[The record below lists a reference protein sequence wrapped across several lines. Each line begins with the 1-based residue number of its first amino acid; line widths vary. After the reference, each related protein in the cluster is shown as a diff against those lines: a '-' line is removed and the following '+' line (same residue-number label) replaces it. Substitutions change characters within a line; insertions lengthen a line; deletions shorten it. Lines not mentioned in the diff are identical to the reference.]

1 MKIGILHISDLHI
14 EKKSCGSIDLMV
26 KKLVEDIIKVQQD
39 TDINIEFICFTGDLI
54 SRGDQALDKEHQI
67 ELAETHFITPLLD
80 AINIEKQNFIIV
92 PGNHEINQEKIDRI
106 TEKGLS
112 AINDLSEINETIE
125 DMDEKYKN
133 RISYFYDYICENY
146 IKDAHVWNLG
156 YSIKRE
162 VNNIKLGFV
171 GIDSAWRSSGSGD
184 KERGTLLIGTPQI
197 DHHYE
202 IIKDASIKICL
213 MHHPLDWLSDKEMK
227 EIERELSK
235 FDIVLRGHIHDL
247 GDKQVTT
254 QQYSTIFNTAGKL
267 NPISELYSGYS
278 IINIDIDNM
287 VCDIYQREYYPS
299 PRNDFDKGLRINKEG
314 KVTYKLNNYS
324 EEKNLIENLKL
335 ELNNYFKDTSV
346 KHEMF
351 KNMDNFSPDKISDFL
366 WNPPCM
372 MNQKLKEL
380 VARIPIIS
388 PTRFHLVILFLVMI
402 I

>member
-184 KERGTLLIGTPQI
+184 KERGT
-197 DHHYE
+197 
-202 IIKDASIKICL
+202 
-213 MHHPLDWLSDKEMK
+213 
-227 EIERELSK
+227 
-235 FDIVLRGHIHDL
+235 
-247 GDKQVTT
+247 
-254 QQYSTIFNTAGKL
+254 
-267 NPISELYSGYS
+267 
-278 IINIDIDNM
+278 
-287 VCDIYQREYYPS
+287 
-299 PRNDFDKGLRINKEG
+299 
-314 KVTYKLNNYS
+314 
-324 EEKNLIENLKL
+324 
-335 ELNNYFKDTSV
+335 
-346 KHEMF
+346 
-351 KNMDNFSPDKISDFL
+351 
-366 WNPPCM
+366 
-372 MNQKLKEL
+372 
-380 VARIPIIS
+380 
-388 PTRFHLVILFLVMI
+388 
-402 I
+402 